1 MEKIWLKNY
10 PPGVPEF
17 IDTNEYK
24 SIGDLFH
31 QSIAAFR
38 DRPSYSNLG
47 TTLSYGELD
56 QLSRDFGAYL
66 TNQAGLKKGDRIAI
80 MMPNLMQYP
89 IALFAA
95 LRTGLI
101 VVNTNPLYTDRELE
115 HQLNDSG
122 AVAIVILENFGH
134 VLSEVLKKTQV
145 KTIITTKIGDM
156 ASFPKSLLINFV
168 VKHVKKMV
176 PPFNLPSAVSFKD
189 VLAQGK
195 KMPFSDAEVSHED
208 VAFLQ
213 YTGGTT
219 GVAKGAALT
228 HKNMIANL
236 LQAHAWASADLV
248 VGEETFITALPLYHI
263 FSLTANAMFALKVGA
278 KSVLIT
284 NPRDMPGFI
293 KELSKEKFSYITGV
307 NTLFNGLLNTP
318 GFDQLDFSH
327 LKIVLGG
334 GMAVQ
339 EFVANKW
346 QEVTGHVLI
355 EAYGLTETSP
365 AACINPINIPGFT
378 GMIGLPIS
386 STEICVRDENGN
398 QLAWNEPGELCIR
411 GPQVMQGY
419 WNRPKETANVLDADG
434 WLSTGDVAVVNEEGY
449 VKLVDRLK
457 DLIIVSGFNVY
468 PNEIESVVTSHPKV
482 LEVGAIGVPH
492 EKSGEAVKIFVV
504 KSDPSLTEEELQAYC
519 HEEMTRY
526 KCPKYIEFVDDLP
539 KSNVGKVLRKDLRKL
554 NEESKSA

>member
-10 PPGVPEF
+10 PAGVPEF

-31 QSIAAFR
+31 QSIAAFK

-89 IALFAA
+89 VALFAA
-95 LRTGLI
+95 LRAGLI

-115 HQLNDSG
+115 HQLKDSG

-134 VLSEVLKKTQV
+134 VLSNVMKNTQV

-176 PPFNLPSAVSFKD
+176 PPFNLPTAVSFKD
-189 VLAQGK
+189 VLSQGK
-195 KMPFSDAEVSHED
+195 KMPFNDAEVSQED

-263 FSLTANAMFALKVGA
+263 FSLTANAMFALKIGA

-284 NPRDMPGFI
+284 NPRDMPGFV
-293 KELSKEKFSYITGV
+293 KELTKEKFSYITGV

-318 GFDQLDFSH
+318 GFDKLDFSH

-365 AACINPINIPGFT
+365 AACINPINITGFT

-398 QLAWNEPGELCIR
+398 ELSLNEPGELCIR

-419 WNRPKETANVLDADG
+419 WNRPKETANVLSDDG
-434 WLSTGDVAVVNEEGY
+434 WLKTGDVAVVNEKGY

-504 KSDPSLTEEELQAYC
+504 KSDPSLTKEELLAYC

-526 KCPKYIEFVDDLP
+526 KCPKFIEFVDDLP

-554 NEESKSA
+554 NDESKSA